1 MLMRYVPSAW
11 AYISVIVFLLFLG
24 YITAYVAC
32 FVFWVIHKIEAA
44 VITAASIMLCFMC
57 YPSATMLNTSAKRAT
72 VSQRPTTVMY

>member
-11 AYISVIVFLLFLG
+11 AYISVIVFLLFLA

-32 FVFWVIHKIEAA
+32 FGVIHKIEAA
-44 VITAASIMLCFMC
+44 VITAASIMMCFMC
-57 YPSATMLNTSAKRAT
+57 YPSATMLNTSAKSAT